1 MSGLQ
6 LRIYFSSIL
15 LLKAT
20 HGSLLHLNT
29 HTYRHAIGFPFNLC
43 FHHTYSFFSFHS
55 CFPSFSLHVSSFP
68 IFSLFFTAE
77 YRLLH
82 HITCVSFLKN
92 IAHLFRRWAFT
103 IIHASSGN
111 ANDLFLTF
119 FAFSIPLKRSFPQ
132 KFLHSVNNAGPPL
145 RSLSHSLSNSC
156 SLSLCLVFCISLS
169 FSCYTILHHG
179 KYVFQS

>member
-29 HTYRHAIGFPFNLC
+29 NTYRHAIGFPFNLC
-43 FHHTYSFFSFHS
+43 FHHTYSFFSFILVFLLFLYTFLH
-55 CFPSFSLHVSSFP
+55 FPFSLSSSQQSIDFY
-68 IFSLFFTAE
+68 IILLVSLFSKTSLIYSDDE
-77 YRLLH
+77 RSR
-82 HITCVSFLKN
+82 SF
-92 IAHLFRRWAFT
+92 I
-103 IIHASSGN
+103 SSGN
-111 ANDLFLTF
+111 ANDLFLTL